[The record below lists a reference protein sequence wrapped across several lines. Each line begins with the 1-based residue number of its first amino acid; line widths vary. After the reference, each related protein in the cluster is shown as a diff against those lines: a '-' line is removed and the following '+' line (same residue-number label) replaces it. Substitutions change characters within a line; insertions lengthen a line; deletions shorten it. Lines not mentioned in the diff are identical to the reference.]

1 MQVFKTAIKTV
12 LRHPMYLIVYAGFL
26 SMMGVFIAS
35 GLTFGGTNDS
45 EFSPY
50 ETKFAV
56 IDRDGSALSDGL
68 AAYLRE
74 QGIEVPIEDSQMA
87 LQDAVAKGQS
97 SYILIVP
104 EGFGDAF
111 VEAARTG
118 DELPTLETVYSFY
131 STEGSLMDQMVNSY
145 LGIAGAYAGLE
156 GSASQGDIVQ
166 HAAEAMAE
174 SAETDSVEVGGTS
187 SEAQRFVFFLQW
199 GTYTLFAS
207 IIVCVGVMMTTLNR
221 TDLRRRN
228 LVSPLPS
235 LSYGLQLAASS
246 LLVMTAVWLWTICL
260 GFTVFHEATSMISG
274 PGLALMVAASFVFAT
289 IPLSV
294 GYLLGQLG
302 VGEFASNALGCSRRR
317 YSRWRWWRD
326 GCACR
331 ARKPGAMPL
340 RRTPRTGRRTSE
352 GGNRVGRWRG
362 PRPRHRSGRTF
373 LPDCWSLALALRSRF
388 RDAFEAVAL
397 ARAARLRRVVQT
409 LLHAGKVHVVVAALL
424 LGGKLARADHL
435 AHAGIAHAEQVR
447 RHLRG
452 QHAPLGIDV
461 DR

>member
-145 LGIAGAYAGLE
+145 L
-156 GSASQGDIVQ
+156 ASR
-166 HAAEAMAE
+166 A
-174 SAETDSVEVGGTS
+174 
-187 SEAQRFVFFLQW
+187 
-199 GTYTLFAS
+199 
-207 IIVCVGVMMTTLNR
+207 R
-221 TDLRRRN
+221 TPALKDRLRRAISCNTQPRSWPN
-228 LVSPLPS
+228 RRKR
-235 LSYGLQLAASS
+235 
-246 LLVMTAVWLWTICL
+246 TAWKWA
-260 GFTVFHEATSMISG
+260 E
-274 PGLALMVAASFVFAT
+274 
-289 IPLSV
+289 
-294 GYLLGQLG
+294 
-302 VGEFASNALGCSRRR
+302 
-317 YSRWRWWRD
+317 
-326 GCACR
+326 
-331 ARKPGAMPL
+331 
-340 RRTPRTGRRTSE
+340 
-352 GGNRVGRWRG
+352 
-362 PRPRHRSGRTF
+362 PRPRRSGS
-373 LPDCWSLALALRSRF
+373 CSSSN
-388 RDAFEAVAL
+388 
-397 ARAARLRRVVQT
+397 
-409 LLHAGKVHVVVAALL
+409 G
-424 LGGKLARADHL
+424 
-435 AHAGIAHAEQVR
+435 
-447 RHLRG
+447 
-452 QHAPLGIDV
+452 APTPCSPPSSCASA
-461 DR
+461 

>member
-302 VGEFASNALGCSRRR
+302 VGEFASNALGNVRPAGSVRANAGALLARLLVHGRAASSGRHGRGHAGGGDTHSGEHGRDAAVHGGDIRGGAGGGTAARAELGSRGQCRCGAR
-317 YSRWRWWRD
+317 HARV
-326 GCACR
+326 GAR
-331 ARKPGAMPL
+331 ARAGTASVD
-340 RRTPRTGRRTSE
+340 GE
-352 GGNRVGRWRG
+352 G
-362 PRPRHRSGRTF
+362 P
-373 LPDCWSLALALRSRF
+373 ALAIGPGERSC
-388 RDAFEAVAL
+388 L
-397 ARAARLRRVVQT
+397 T
-409 LLHAGKVHVVVAALL
+409 AGV
-424 LGGKLARADHL
+424 
-435 AHAGIAHAEQVR
+435 
-447 RHLRG
+447 
-452 QHAPLGIDV
+452 
-461 DR
+461 

>member
-302 VGEFASNALGCSRRR
+302 VGEFASNALGNILGMVISFLGGAWISFDLLDPSVQMLVHGRAASSGRHGRGHAGGGDTHSGEHGRDAAVHGGDIRGGAGGGTAARAELGSRGQCRCGAR
-317 YSRWRWWRD
+317 HARV
-326 GCACR
+326 GAR
-331 ARKPGAMPL
+331 ARAGTASVD
-340 RRTPRTGRRTSE
+340 GE
-352 GGNRVGRWRG
+352 G
-362 PRPRHRSGRTF
+362 P
-373 LPDCWSLALALRSRF
+373 ALAIGPGERSC
-388 RDAFEAVAL
+388 L
-397 ARAARLRRVVQT
+397 T
-409 LLHAGKVHVVVAALL
+409 AGV
-424 LGGKLARADHL
+424 
-435 AHAGIAHAEQVR
+435 
-447 RHLRG
+447 
-452 QHAPLGIDV
+452 
-461 DR
+461 

>member
-221 TDLRRRN
+221 TDLRRR
-228 LVSPLPS
+228 
-235 LSYGLQLAASS
+235 
-246 LLVMTAVWLWTICL
+246 T
-260 GFTVFHEATSMISG
+260 
-274 PGLALMVAASFVFAT
+274 
-289 IPLSV
+289 
-294 GYLLGQLG
+294 
-302 VGEFASNALGCSRRR
+302 R
-317 YSRWRWWRD
+317 
-326 GCACR
+326 
-331 ARKPGAMPL
+331 
-340 RRTPRTGRRTSE
+340 
-352 GGNRVGRWRG
+352 
-362 PRPRHRSGRTF
+362 
-373 LPDCWSLALALRSRF
+373 
-388 RDAFEAVAL
+388 
-397 ARAARLRRVVQT
+397 
-409 LLHAGKVHVVVAALL
+409 
-424 LGGKLARADHL
+424 
-435 AHAGIAHAEQVR
+435 
-447 RHLRG
+447 
-452 QHAPLGIDV
+452 
-461 DR
+461 

>member
-145 LGIAGAYAGLE
+145 LGIAGACSSSNGAPTPCSPPSSCA
-156 GSASQGDIVQ
+156 SA
-166 HAAEAMAE
+166 
-174 SAETDSVEVGGTS
+174 
-187 SEAQRFVFFLQW
+187 
-199 GTYTLFAS
+199 
-207 IIVCVGVMMTTLNR
+207 
-221 TDLRRRN
+221 
-228 LVSPLPS
+228 
-235 LSYGLQLAASS
+235 
-246 LLVMTAVWLWTICL
+246 
-260 GFTVFHEATSMISG
+260 
-274 PGLALMVAASFVFAT
+274 
-289 IPLSV
+289 
-294 GYLLGQLG
+294 
-302 VGEFASNALGCSRRR
+302 
-317 YSRWRWWRD
+317 
-326 GCACR
+326 
-331 ARKPGAMPL
+331 
-340 RRTPRTGRRTSE
+340 
-352 GGNRVGRWRG
+352 
-362 PRPRHRSGRTF
+362 
-373 LPDCWSLALALRSRF
+373 
-388 RDAFEAVAL
+388 
-397 ARAARLRRVVQT
+397 
-409 LLHAGKVHVVVAALL
+409 
-424 LGGKLARADHL
+424 
-435 AHAGIAHAEQVR
+435 
-447 RHLRG
+447 
-452 QHAPLGIDV
+452 
-461 DR
+461 

>member
-274 PGLALMVAASFVFAT
+274 PGLALMVRVRHDPAFGGLPAGSAGRGRIRQQRLGQHPGHGDLVSGRRLDIVRPAGSVRANAGALLARLLVHGRAASSGRHGRGHAGGGDTHSGEHGRDAAVHGGDIRGGAGGGT
-289 IPLSV
+289 AARAELGSRGQCRCGARHARV
-294 GYLLGQLG
+294 G
-302 VGEFASNALGCSRRR
+302 A
-317 YSRWRWWRD
+317 
-326 GCACR
+326 R
-331 ARKPGAMPL
+331 ARAGTASAD
-340 RRTPRTGRRTSE
+340 GE
-352 GGNRVGRWRG
+352 G
-362 PRPRHRSGRTF
+362 P
-373 LPDCWSLALALRSRF
+373 ALAI
-388 RDAFEAVAL
+388 
-397 ARAARLRRVVQT
+397 
-409 LLHAGKVHVVVAALL
+409 GP
-424 LGGKLARADHL
+424 G
-435 AHAGIAHAEQVR
+435 
-447 RHLRG
+447 
-452 QHAPLGIDV
+452 
-461 DR
+461 

>member
-174 SAETDSVEVGGTS
+174 SAETDSVRGAAVRVLPPLGHLHPV
-187 SEAQRFVFFLQW
+187 RLHHRV
-199 GTYTLFAS
+199 
-207 IIVCVGVMMTTLNR
+207 
-221 TDLRRRN
+221 RRRDDDHAQPHR
-228 LVSPLPS
+228 SAPTQPR
-235 LSYGLQLAASS
+235 
-246 LLVMTAVWLWTICL
+246 
-260 GFTVFHEATSMISG
+260 
-274 PGLALMVAASFVFAT
+274 VAA
-289 IPLSV
+289 
-294 GYLLGQLG
+294 
-302 VGEFASNALGCSRRR
+302 
-317 YSRWRWWRD
+317 
-326 GCACR
+326 
-331 ARKPGAMPL
+331 
-340 RRTPRTGRRTSE
+340 
-352 GGNRVGRWRG
+352 
-362 PRPRHRSGRTF
+362 
-373 LPDCWSLALALRSRF
+373 
-388 RDAFEAVAL
+388 AVPVL
-397 ARAARLRRVVQT
+397 RAAAGGEQPAGHDGGVAVDDLFGIHRV
-409 LLHAGKVHVVVAALL
+409 
-424 LGGKLARADHL
+424 
-435 AHAGIAHAEQVR
+435 
-447 RHLRG
+447 
-452 QHAPLGIDV
+452 P
-461 DR
+461 

>member
-1 MQVFKTAIKTV
+1 M
-12 LRHPMYLIVYAGFL
+12 
-26 SMMGVFIAS
+26 
-35 GLTFGGTNDS
+35 
-45 EFSPY
+45 
-50 ETKFAV
+50 

-302 VGEFASNALGCSRRR
+302 VGEFASNALGNILGRVISFL
-317 YSRWRWWRD
+317 
-326 GCACR
+326 G
-331 ARKPGAMPL
+331 GAWISFDLLDPSVQMLAHFSPAYWYTGAL
-340 RRTPRTGRRTSE
+340 QAAADMGAATPEAVIPILENMGVMLLFTAAI
-352 GGNRVGRWRG
+352 
-362 PRPRHRSGRTF
+362 F
-373 LPDCWSLALALRSRF
+373 
-388 RDAFEAVAL
+388 AVAL
-397 ARAARLRRVVQT
+397 VAGRLRVQSSE
-409 LLHAGKVHVVVAALL
+409 AGGNAA
-424 LGGKLARADHL
+424 A
-435 AHAGIAHAEQVR
+435 AHATHG
-447 RHLRG
+447 
-452 QHAPLGIDV
+452 
-461 DR
+461 

>member
-174 SAETDSVEVGGTS
+174 SSA
-187 SEAQRFVFFLQW
+187 
-199 GTYTLFAS
+199 AS
-207 IIVCVGVMMTTLNR
+207 DVYKRQHLHPVRLHHRV
-221 TDLRRRN
+221 RRRDDDHAQPHR
-228 LVSPLPS
+228 SAPTQPR
-235 LSYGLQLAASS
+235 
-246 LLVMTAVWLWTICL
+246 
-260 GFTVFHEATSMISG
+260 
-274 PGLALMVAASFVFAT
+274 VAA
-289 IPLSV
+289 
-294 GYLLGQLG
+294 
-302 VGEFASNALGCSRRR
+302 
-317 YSRWRWWRD
+317 
-326 GCACR
+326 
-331 ARKPGAMPL
+331 
-340 RRTPRTGRRTSE
+340 
-352 GGNRVGRWRG
+352 
-362 PRPRHRSGRTF
+362 
-373 LPDCWSLALALRSRF
+373 
-388 RDAFEAVAL
+388 AVPVL
-397 ARAARLRRVVQT
+397 RAAAGGEQPAGHDGGVAVDDLFGIHRV
-409 LLHAGKVHVVVAALL
+409 
-424 LGGKLARADHL
+424 
-435 AHAGIAHAEQVR
+435 
-447 RHLRG
+447 
-452 QHAPLGIDV
+452 P
-461 DR
+461 